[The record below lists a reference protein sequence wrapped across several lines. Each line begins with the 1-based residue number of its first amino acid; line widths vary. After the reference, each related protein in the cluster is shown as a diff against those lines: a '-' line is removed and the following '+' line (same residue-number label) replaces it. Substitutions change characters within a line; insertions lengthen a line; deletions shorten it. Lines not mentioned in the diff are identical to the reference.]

1 LNGYGKRALIG
12 DCVTLILWMVAM
24 TFSAVGVYM
33 RYLTGSKL
41 LEPSVILTVSTT
53 GIVVLQ
59 MCFMWDK
66 YKPKKERGYG
76 KA

>member
-1 LNGYGKRALIG
+1 
-12 DCVTLILWMVAM
+12 M